1 MAFVVG
7 LSVWLPQQTL
17 IYKISVP
24 IYTALLVTMAWRAAA
39 RARFFEVNSVLRRTQ
54 IDKGVG

>member
-1 MAFVVG
+1 MRFFSG

-17 IYKISVP
+17 IYKITVP

-39 RARFFEVNSVLRRTQ
+39 RVRFFEVNST
-54 IDKGVG
+54 KKTFSSF